1 LDRYSIPETGH
12 RLLDKVPD
20 IHKEVSEYV
29 DKVKVMVEETCDF
42 IRGELYRLA
51 EWISGKT

>member
-51 EWISGKT
+51 E